1 MSWEEYTSR
10 SNDDDGESEFSM
22 VMMTYLIIMT
32 SIVMMMTSL
41 IMMMTSLI
49 MMMTSIIMMM
59 TSLIMI
65 MTSKAGT
72 GHWQGEDTSWIIG
85 ATANCHHW
93 KLCFQS
99 FASQSRILVFQIS
112 VSDSVFQI
120 EK

>member
-32 SIVMMMTSL
+32 SIV
-41 IMMMTSLI
+41 MMMTSLI